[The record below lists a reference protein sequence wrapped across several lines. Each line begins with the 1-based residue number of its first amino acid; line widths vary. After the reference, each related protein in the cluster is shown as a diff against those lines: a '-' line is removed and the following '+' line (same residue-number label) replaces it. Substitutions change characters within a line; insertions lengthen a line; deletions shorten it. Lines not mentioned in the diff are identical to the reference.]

1 MKGDYVMTEKDL
13 ELQDLKRA
21 YAKIKEELAQ
31 CQSANKWMRDRLV
44 EVETERDVARSD
56 LYKAVVY
63 DCKCSLC
70 GVYESCS
77 KVDMEEG
84 CFIWKKDLA
93 AN

>member
-13 ELQDLKRA
+13 ELQDLKKA
-21 YAKIKEELAQ
+21 YA
-31 CQSANKWMRDRLV
+31 N
-44 EVETERDVARSD
+44 VARSD

-77 KVDMEEG
+77 KLDMEEG
-84 CFIWKKDLA
+84 CFVWKKDLA